1 MNVIETEINK
11 FNKEILALFKIQDKV
26 ERKKEFEN
34 IYNKI
39 DNKIFHEILF
49 SFFPKFFKLEYI
61 LNFEG
66 TVDDFRQTFFLDIW
80 EVLENKENGNFQVPG
95 SFLEDKIKHEVVGF
109 LKEHIR
115 LLSSRL
121 NELIDVEAG
130 MTIRELEGST
140 ERKPLYIVLKLEYF
154 KQFVE
159 IFENGLDFLEKTIFI
174 LRFFL
179 EIPDNIIAAAVEL
192 DPDNLIN
199 IYNDSKLK
207 ILIKLAQNR
216 MFEFEP
222 VFDTLKE
229 INSLDDSKELE
240 ELEDYDI
247 YKKRCLES
255 FTTEQICKDLG
266 FSPHEFRLR
275 LLDFFS
281 KLTGSFRESKLNKDL
296 KIRSEDQ
303 FNKLLDQVFELK
315 ELPNQEVFTKDEELI
330 ISNFRFLL
338 KMSRIDYEYVNL
350 SNLLR
355 YRLSVDVD
363 FGVEEFL
370 LGTGLNKLDF
380 EMILKGEIPSIE
392 LLDKITDYFHLPK
405 NYLIEYNK

>member
-1 MNVIETEINK
+1 MIETEINK
-11 FNKEILALFKIQDKV
+11 FNKEILALFKIKDKV
-26 ERKKEFEN
+26 ERKKKFEN

-39 DNKIFHEILF
+39 DNKIFHDILL
-49 SFFPKFFKLEYI
+49 SFFTKFFKLEYV

-80 EVLENKENGNFQVPG
+80 KALENKENKNFQIPN
-95 SFLEDKIKHEVVGF
+95 SFLEDKIKQEVVGF

-115 LLSSRL
+115 LLSTRL

-154 KQFVE
+154 KQFAE

-179 EIPDNIIAAAVEL
+179 EIPDNIIAAAVEVNH
-192 DPDNLIN
+192 DNLIN
-199 IYNDSKLK
+199 IYNDSRLK

-229 INSLDDSKELE
+229 INSLDNSKELE

-255 FTTEQICKDLG
+255 FTTEQICKDLD
-266 FSPHEFRLR
+266 FSPQEFRLR

-281 KLTGSFRESKLNKDL
+281 KLTGSFRESKLNKEL

-315 ELPNQEVFTKDEELI
+315 QLPNQEVFTKDEELI

-338 KMSRIDYEYVNL
+338 EMSRIDYEYVNL
-350 SNLLR
+350 RNLLK

-370 LGTGLNKLDF
+370 LGTGLNKSDF
-380 EMILKGEIPSIE
+380 EMILKGEILSIE